1 MQLSK
6 QKNKITWA
14 LGIRI
19 ALLLF
24 IAVYLTLQVNQAL
37 GIFLFIGTGL
47 GYIENRSK
55 IGIISGYTDF
65 FLKGSR
71 TRLYGLL
78 ILFGLGVLVAL
89 LVHFNAAQNGALPAN
104 QVNNGSLVIP
114 GTEAV
119 VPVDFGLV
127 LGSFLFGMGLTM
139 NEGCGLGTIR
149 NIGQGKFRYLWPLG
163 FILIGT
169 IPGHFVKY
177 QLDQSAIHDY
187 SFELYLPDA
196 FGYFG
201 TLLLFAGLFG
211 FLVYL
216 AKRYERYRREN
227 NLYVDTDAMNLPEE
241 EGLSDATHSTMY
253 WLFKKEWP
261 RIVSIF
267 LITALLLLSL
277 AFTGEKLTVTQPL
290 LYPAVWLFEWLGFSF
305 EHPAFQEPLAIVQNG
320 LLNHTKTLNNV
331 GILIGAVIYS
341 LTSTTFTN
349 SFSMQW
355 KQAGWS
361 ALSGLF
367 MGFGAVLASG
377 CIVGALYSGIVN
389 LSISGWVVFSSMSFG
404 IYVTVKAL
412 NGRVSAIPEI

>member
-6 QKNKITWA
+6 PKNKIKWS
-14 LGIRI
+14 LGMGITI
-19 ALLLF
+19 LFF
-24 IAVYLTLQVNQAL
+24 IAVYLTLRVNQAL
-37 GIFLFIGTGL
+37 GVFLFIGAGL

-55 IGIISGYTDF
+55 IGIVSGYTDF
-65 FLKGSR
+65 FIKGSR
-71 TRLYGLL
+71 TRLYGLIL
-78 ILFGLGVLVAL
+78 LFGLGALVAFL
-89 LVHFNAAQNGALPAN
+89 IHFNAAQNGALPAH
-104 QVNNGSLVIP
+104 QVSNGSSIIP

-119 VPVDFGLV
+119 VPVDFGLI
-127 LGSFLFGMGLTM
+127 LGAFLFGMGLTM

-149 NIGQGKFRYLWPLG
+149 NIGQGKFRYIWTLS
-163 FILIGT
+163 FIFIGT
-169 IPGHFVKY
+169 IPGQLVKY
-177 QLDQSAIHDY
+177 QLDQSIIHDY
-187 SFELYLPDA
+187 SIELYLPDV

-201 TLLLFAGLFG
+201 TFILLGGLFI

-227 NLYVDTDAMNLPEE
+227 NLYVETEKMNFPKE
-241 EGLSDATHSTMY
+241 EGVSEATQATMY

-261 RIVSIF
+261 RIVSVL
-267 LITALLLLSL
+267 LITTLLLLTL
-277 AFTGEKLTVTQPL
+277 VFTGEKLAVTQPL
-290 LYPAVWLFEWLGFSF
+290 LYPAIWLFEKIGFSF
-305 EHPAFQEPLAIVQNG
+305 EHAAFQEPLTIVQNG
-320 LLNHTKTLNNV
+320 LLNHTKSLSNF
-331 GILIGAVIYS
+331 GILIGAAIYS
-341 LTSTTFTN
+341 LTSTTFKS

-389 LSISGWVVFSSMSFG
+389 LSISGWVVFASMTLG
-404 IYVTVKAL
+404 IYGTVKVI